1 MIRKLGRIKGNVVE
15 LLEPG
20 GLQDGALVEVE
31 IHPLSVS
38 EDWHNLGMSRLEEA
52 WDNPE
57 DAIYDD
63 WKWLYG
69 DRVGRG
75 T

>member
-1 MIRKLGRIKGNVVE
+1 MIRKLGRIRGNVVE

-31 IHPLSVS
+31 IHPLR
-38 EDWHNLGMSRLEEA
+38 ENADWHNLGMSRLEEE

-63 WKWLYG
+63 WKRLYG
-69 DRVGRG
+69 VQPG
-75 T
+75 

>member
-20 GLQDGALVEVE
+20 GLEDGALVEIE
-31 IHPLSVS
+31 IHLLNET
-38 EDWHNLGMSRLEEA
+38 EDWHSLGMSRLEEE

-57 DAIYDD
+57 DALYDD
-63 WKWLYG
+63 WKRIYG
-69 DRVGRG
+69 VH
-75 T
+75 